1 MAKII
6 IPNTLVNEME
16 HYIYPL
22 IFLAG
27 SNSGAPAWQDE
38 ACRFL
43 IAKEHENWLA
53 HPRDTEITIVNPS
66 RSLAGDLAEYV
77 TEGDNSYFESESE
90 WALYYLRKVYDEDGG
105 LDGCAVMLW
114 LPREAKHEAELVY
127 DEMRSL
133 HQRYP
138 IMRFCVGSDGNSP
151 ELKELFCDLNEFAP
165 EMELKTSLEET
176 CSEAFSIARKWHN
189 L

>member
-16 HYIYPL
+16 YYIYPL

-53 HPRDTEITIVNPS
+53 HPRDTEITIVDPS

-77 TEGDNSYFESESE
+77 TDGDNSHFESHSA
-90 WALYYLRKVYDEDGG
+90 WASYYLRMACGEDQD
-105 LDGCAVMLW
+105 LDGCAVMFW
-114 LPREAKHEAELVY
+114 LPREAEHEAESVY
-127 DEMRSL
+127 GEMRAL
-133 HQRYP
+133 HQRHP
-138 IMRFCVGSDGNSP
+138 FMKFCVGSDRNAP
-151 ELKELFCDLNEFAP
+151 ELKALLCDLNEFALD
-165 EMELKTSLEET
+165 MELKTSLEEA
-176 CSEAFSIARKWHN
+176 CSEAFAIARKRHN